1 MDESTKAIREFN
13 ISVEKISK
21 HGERIK
27 ELKVLPQVDK
37 EKVPII
43 SLNEKELEEK

>member
-1 MDESTKAIREFN
+1 VDESTKAIREFN

-27 ELKVLPQVDK
+27 ELKVLPHVDK
-37 EKVPII
+37 EEMPIV
-43 SLNEKELEEK
+43 SLSEKDLKEK

>member
-1 MDESTKAIREFN
+1 
-13 ISVEKISK
+13 VEKISK

-37 EKVPII
+37 EKAPVI

>member
-21 HGERIK
+21 HGEKIK
-27 ELKVLPQVDK
+27 ELKMLPQADNESAPV
-37 EKVPII
+37 V
-43 SLNEKELEEK
+43 SLNEKD